1 MNRLTEAVVTIAVAI
16 IGLATLAV
24 LVSRNA
30 NTVGVI
36 NAGGGVF
43 NSWLG
48 TAESPVTGKSNSAS
62 YNWGQG
68 FGGMGGG
75 FNFAMP
81 SLMGG

>member
-1 MNRLTEAVVTIAVAI
+1 MDRLTEAVVTIAVAI

-30 NTVGVI
+30 NTTGVI

-43 NSWLG
+43 NSWLA
-48 TAESPVTGKSNSAS
+48 TAESPVTGHSSAT
-62 YNWGQG
+62 YNFGQGG

-75 FNFAMP
+75 FNFNLP